1 MDLFNLHRLF
11 LSIVSGRIQPPGHP
25 PNFSKNL
32 VLVNCKSTVLA
43 LFLIVFAACTPNPDL
58 SENPVNLPDQDMT
71 GTEGQEES
79 APEDRGCRK
88 GT

>member
-25 PNFSKNL
+25 PNLSKNL

-43 LFLIVFAACTPNPDL
+43 LFLIVYPMNAFYYT
-58 SENPVNLPDQDMT
+58 QK
-71 GTEGQEES
+71 ES
-79 APEDRGCRK
+79 L
-88 GT
+88 